1 MREILV
7 NCCLFLEMSL
17 ASYAGP
23 WTIPGKHSDPE
34 NDYVTADIW
43 GPLMGLVNYKAT
55 GTYALLVSSFDFL
68 CETD

>member
-1 MREILV
+1 MPI
-7 NCCLFLEMSL
+7 

-34 NDYVTADIW
+34 NDSVTADIW
-43 GPLMGLVNYKAT
+43 GPLIGLVNYKAT
-55 GTYALLVSSFDFL
+55 YALIVSYFDFL